1 MKPHTLLLVPGLM
14 CDHAVWA
21 PVLPQLSQGRDCIVV
36 DHGQADSLPAMAQQI
51 LATAPPVFA
60 VAGHSMGARV
70 ALEVA
75 RLAPERVCGL
85 ALLST
90 GYTARA
96 AGQAG
101 EDEAAKRQALLDIA
115 RQQGVRAMAA
125 VWLQGML
132 HPARL
137 SEPVLVEAVTAMFDR
152 KVVGIFAA
160 QIRALLSRP
169 DCTDLLQQI
178 TVPTLVLCGRQDS
191 WAPPVQHQAMQ
202 SLVHGAVLDII
213 DDTGHMAPMERPQAV
228 ADALLRWLDRLA
240 T

>member
-1 MKPHTLLLVPGLM
+1 MTPHTLLLVPGLM

-21 PVLPQLSQGRDCIVV
+21 PVLPLLSQDRVCIVV

-75 RLAPERVCGL
+75 RLAPERVRGL

-90 GYTARA
+90 GYTARP

-101 EDEAAKRQALLDIA
+101 EDEATKRQALLNLA
-115 RQQGVRAMAA
+115 REQGLRAMAR

-132 HPARL
+132 PPDRL
-137 SEPVLVEAVTAMFDR
+137 TDPDLVEACLAMFDR
-152 KVVGIFAA
+152 KTVGIFAA

-169 DCTDLLQQI
+169 DASEVLRGVG
-178 TVPTLVLCGRQDS
+178 VPTLVLCGRLDS

-202 SLVHGAVLDII
+202 ALVDGAVLDVL
-213 DDTGHMAPMERPQAV
+213 DNAGHMVPMERPQAV
-228 ADALLRWLDRLA
+228 ADAMLRWLDRLA
-240 T
+240 P